1 MAAAAGTMTATSAMV
16 RTVYRDLL
24 HIVKQQPP
32 QSHTQRSVHFSELR
46 SSFRRPLTDAETV
59 ELRLE
64 QAHKRLSFLR
74 ISSVKVKRRGSTSSQ
89 GQGQLT
95 LGSGDGGRQRWIYRN
110 GERLEAD
117 LATGTL
123 RTASGRV
130 VSSFDGTN
138 LDPESV
144 SRHKKS
150 LRRAGFVN
158 NTHAK
163 GLF

>member
-1 MAAAAGTMTATSAMV
+1 MV

-24 HIVKQQPP
+24 HIVKQQPQ
-32 QSHTQRSVHFSELR
+32 QSQTQRSVNIAELR
-46 SSFRRPLTDAETV
+46 SSFRQPLADAETV
-59 ELRLE
+59 ESRIE

-74 ISSVKVKRRGSTSSQ
+74 ISNVKVKPRGSTSQ
-89 GQGQLT
+89 GQQA
-95 LGSGDGGRQRWIYRN
+95 LGKGAALSGDGGRQRWVYRN

-117 LATGTL
+117 MATGTL

-130 VSSFDGTN
+130 VSSYDGTN

-144 SRHKKS
+144 TRHKKS

-163 GLF
+163 GIF

>member
-1 MAAAAGTMTATSAMV
+1 M
-16 RTVYRDLL
+16 
-24 HIVKQQPP
+24 
-32 QSHTQRSVHFSELR
+32 
-46 SSFRRPLTDAETV
+46 
-59 ELRLE
+59 
-64 QAHKRLSFLR
+64 R
-74 ISSVKVKRRGSTSSQ
+74 ISNVKVKPRRGSPTSSL
-89 GQGQLT
+89 GQALDSGGGGDGAQPS
-95 LGSGDGGRQRWIYRN
+95 GSDGGRQRWIYRN

-130 VSSFDGTN
+130 VSSYNGTN

-144 SRHKKS
+144 TRHKKS

-163 GLF
+163 GIF